1 MTNPKKPNILLALAD
16 DMSWPH
22 AGVYGCDWVQTPNL
36 DRIAQKGTLFQQA
49 FCPAPQCSPSR
60 ASLLTGRNIWQIEQ
74 AGVHDSHFPKKWP
87 VYTRVLQDAGY
98 HVGYT
103 CKGWAPG
110 NWEIDGWPHN
120 PAGIEYNEMRHE
132 PPEPCMSPIDYNAN
146 FEKFLAD
153 RKPEQPFCFWFG
165 CKEPHRPYEAGEGTR
180 VGKQEE
186 EAVVP
191 GYLPDDPIVRS
202 DLLDYAREIEYY
214 DECLGRMLEQ
224 IKAAGELDNTLVIV
238 TSDNGMPFPRA
249 KANLYEQSLRVPL
262 VAAWPTGLPGGMVTE
277 HLVSLIDLAPTIL
290 EAAGLPIPETMA
302 GQSLLPLMKGAAD
315 RWERDVMY
323 AGRER
328 HARAR
333 AGHIGYPCR
342 SLRTQHHLLVLNLHP
357 ERWPAGDP
365 ERFDDIDGSPT
376 KKYLLENRSDPYV
389 SPFFQKACGKRPAVE
404 LYDLEADPEAWQNV
418 AEKPEYAAVKA
429 DLLNRLLQRLRDDED
444 PRSIGHPEIFDEAP
458 YFTPPRPGQIEA
470 GFITASERE
479 ALARKQSETQ
489 KTRT

>member
-224 IKAAGELDNTLVIV
+224 IKAAGELDNTLV
-238 TSDNGMPFPRA
+238 
-249 KANLYEQSLRVPL
+249 
-262 VAAWPTGLPGGMVTE
+262 
-277 HLVSLIDLAPTIL
+277 
-290 EAAGLPIPETMA
+290 
-302 GQSLLPLMKGAAD
+302 
-315 RWERDVMY
+315 
-323 AGRER
+323 
-328 HARAR
+328 
-333 AGHIGYPCR
+333 
-342 SLRTQHHLLVLNLHP
+342 LNLHP

-389 SPFFQKACGKRPAVE
+389 SPFFQKACGKRPSVE

-458 YFTPPRPGQIEA
+458 YFTPPRAPQIEA
-470 GFITASERE
+470 GFIPASERE
-479 ALARKQSETQ
+479 ALARKHPENQ
-489 KTRT
+489 KNKDQK